1 MSTVPLFDA
10 RSKFC
15 EIAEKVERTH
25 ERVHIT
31 KNGRAFVVLMARSD
45 LEQLEATLE
54 LATDAAALSR
64 LSRAEADVVAGLGV
78 SHLEL
83 AASVRGRKVGAR

>member
-10 RSKFC
+10 RSKLC
-15 EIAEKVERTH
+15 EIAEKVDRTH

-31 KNGRAFVVLMARSD
+31 KNGRDFVVLMARSD

-54 LATDAAALSR
+54 LATDPASLAR
-64 LSRAEADVVAGLGV
+64 LARAEADVGAGRGV
-78 SHLEL
+78 DYLDVVQR
-83 AASVRGRKVGAR
+83 VRGRTVGVG